1 MSQILFFRSLI
12 FLFLRIP
19 RGFREEQDYV
29 IQEYSVI
36 YDPSKFSYRARTRN
50 IESFQIL
57 EIWLNFKFNFA
68 YGTRVTG
75 WKQFYYSIE
84 DLILSRIPVTRSRNV
99 ESLSEV
105 LLDKRYSN
113 LSLSLRDENSFNEI
127 FPL

>member
-1 MSQILFFRSLI
+1 ML
-12 FLFLRIP
+12 
-19 RGFREEQDYV
+19 Y
-29 IQEYSVI
+29 
-36 YDPSKFSYRARTRN
+36 RN
-50 IESFQIL
+50 ILLSTILQSFQIL

-68 YGTRVTG
+68 YDTRVTG

-99 ESLSEV
+99 ESLSEG